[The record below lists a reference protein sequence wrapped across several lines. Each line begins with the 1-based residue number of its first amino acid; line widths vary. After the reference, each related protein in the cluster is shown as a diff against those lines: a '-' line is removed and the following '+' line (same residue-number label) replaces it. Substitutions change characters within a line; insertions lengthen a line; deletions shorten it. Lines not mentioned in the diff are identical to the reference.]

1 MTWWGLLA
9 QATSTDPL
17 LEWLARAGSLGILA
31 AAVVAFLRGWIVPGR
46 THDRVRE
53 ERDRALEVMY
63 RQVEVA
69 QRALE
74 AAEERKRQ

>member
-1 MTWWGLLA
+1 MTLAWTLIA
-9 QATSTDPL
+9 QAANDPL
-17 LEWLARAGSLGILA
+17 LEWLSRAGSVGILA

-63 RQVEVA
+63 KQAEVA

-74 AAEERKRQ
+74 AAEERRR